1 MTGVTKCLAKGRLKN
16 TIALIIIIMGL
27 PSGFTSLYRIFL
39 RATSASVLHH
49 GPATRSLRRLY
60 RPSFETAAN
69 AIRKLEN
76 LQTEG
81 NAVEAQ
87 RIEKWLKIF
96 DERGKEPIQK
106 DFLQK
111 KNGKINSFNFF
122 FPFPLFMCTVNNTLS
137 FLLTSSL
144 SRGLSHRVTSNLFLL
159 SRSNHPWNL
168 AMNKLN
174 QRTWN
179 PQLSPDSPEYSLQP
193 PSVFSTTARKRA
205 IKQESINEM
214 DNKVWGAL
222 GEVLD
227 MAQGRDG
234 LVMGKLVFNAQ
245 SRTLSRKKKGWEH

>member
-1 MTGVTKCLAKGRLKN
+1 MTGVTKCLAKGKQKLKKN

-111 KNGKINSFNFF
+111 KMGRSIHLIFF
-122 FPFPLFMCTVNNTLS
+122 F
-137 FLLTSSL
+137 
-144 SRGLSHRVTSNLFLL
+144 
-159 SRSNHPWNL
+159 
-168 AMNKLN
+168 
-174 QRTWN
+174 
-179 PQLSPDSPEYSLQP
+179 LSPCLC
-193 PSVFSTTARKRA
+193 
-205 IKQESINEM
+205 
-214 DNKVWGAL
+214 
-222 GEVLD
+222 
-227 MAQGRDG
+227 AQ
-234 LVMGKLVFNAQ
+234 
-245 SRTLSRKKKGWEH
+245 